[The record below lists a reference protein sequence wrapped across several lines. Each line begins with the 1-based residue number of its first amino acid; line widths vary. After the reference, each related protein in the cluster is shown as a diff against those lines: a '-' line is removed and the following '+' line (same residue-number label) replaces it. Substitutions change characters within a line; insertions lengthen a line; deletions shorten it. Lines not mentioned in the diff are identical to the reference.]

1 MRKLG
6 HEVTQLVPNWNT
18 DLNSRI
24 SGCRISSLSYY
35 LIHPLPTVFKTQKL
49 NTSSK
54 FLEIAHLTSIRPIFS
69 PVIIMIIINSH
80 FFKKTFFDVDQFFLS
95 LYWICYTIASVLCFA
110 FLAARHVGIFA
121 LGPEIEPTPPALEGE
136 VLTPG
141 PPGKSLAPIFL
152 VPPFLH
158 QALCR
163 TS

>member
-54 FLEIAHLTSIRPIFS
+54 FLEIAHLTS
-69 PVIIMIIINSH
+69 
-80 FFKKTFFDVDQFFLS
+80 KK
-95 LYWICYTIASVLCFA
+95 
-110 FLAARHVGIFA
+110 AATYKREVSEGIQSSDT
-121 LGPEIEPTPPALEGE
+121 LLLDTWPPEP
-136 VLTPG
+136 
-141 PPGKSLAPIFL
+141 
-152 VPPFLH
+152 
-158 QALCR
+158 
-163 TS
+163 